1 MYTSPVRSALKKPGL
16 LAYTH
21 VYPVIRKRFTP
32 QICFSDGFILLK
44 FTTVI
49 III

>member
-1 MYTSPVRSALKKPGL
+1 MYANPVRSALNKPGL
-16 LAYTH
+16 LAYAH
-21 VYPVIRKRFTP
+21 VYPVIRKGFTP

-44 FTTVI
+44 FTTI

>member
-1 MYTSPVRSALKKPGL
+1 MYASPVRSALKKPGML
-16 LAYTH
+16 VYAH
-21 VYPVIRKRFTP
+21 VYLVIRKEFAP